1 MSVENVKKF
10 YTALSQDEAL
20 QKEFV
25 ELAKKYQG
33 QPMDETKAMSLMEQ
47 EVLPVAKQKGY
58 SFSIAD
64 VNAYGEEMKHADLN
78 RELSDLELQAVTG
91 GGTYTGFCIL
101 AGVITH
107 TWDKGQYTSF
117 TAAFCMGPGQPL

>member
-47 EVLPVAKQKGY
+47 EVLPVAKQRGY
-58 SFSIAD
+58 S
-64 VNAYGEEMKHADLN
+64 
-78 RELSDLELQAVTG
+78 
-91 GGTYTGFCIL
+91 
-101 AGVITH
+101 
-107 TWDKGQYTSF
+107 
-117 TAAFCMGPGQPL
+117 